1 MMPQPAL
8 TPPLLRACVPT
19 RPRCPTDGE
28 QPVDTAVDTAVN
40 SAVDTPSVSEIER
53 FLETLLADL
62 DLAPSGP
69 PGPGRPR
76 VLSALVLWGALVTCV
91 IEGQPSQRAIWRK
104 IADQGLWG
112 RRGLDISDE
121 AVYKRLERDGT
132 APLEALFSQVTALL
146 ADRLAPWSRRELAPW
161 ATGVYAIDEST
172 FDAVPRHLPVVGTPR
187 AGSLPQL
194 PGKLA
199 ACLNLRTQQWEQ
211 ILTTN
216 APSQNEKVLAR
227 QLVDGLE
234 RGSLVLFDLG
244 YFAFHWFDDLTERGL
259 SWISRYRSGTSHTLG
274 QVLYEDATTRDAIVW
289 LGAHRADRAKHA
301 VRMVTFQQDG
311 HERCF
316 ITNVRDP
323 ARLSIH
329 AIASL
334 YARRWDIEQAFK
346 LIKRELG
353 LHLWWSSKPLVI
365 KQQLWAVLIISQILQ
380 ALRIEIAGRA
390 AVDPFEVSLPMLVR
404 QLPQYLARGWD
415 PIARFVEVGV
425 RMEYI
430 RPSRRTSIHAPDI
443 PPEQYQRLDPALPL
457 VRTPRYAERKSIH
470 RPATDN

>member
-8 TPPLLRACVPT
+8 TPRLLRACVATHPT
-19 RPRCPTDGE
+19 RPPDPLPDDASD
-28 QPVDTAVDTAVN
+28 Q
-40 SAVDTPSVSEIER
+40 PSVSDIER
-53 FLETLLADL
+53 FLETLLKDL
-62 DLAPSGP
+62 DLEPAGR

-76 VLSALVLWGALVTCV
+76 ILTALALWGTLVTCV

-104 IADQGLWG
+104 LADQGWWG
-112 RRGLDISDE
+112 RRGLAISDE
-121 AVYKRLERDGT
+121 AVYKRLSADGS
-132 APLEALFSQVTALL
+132 APLEELFGQVTALL
-146 ADRLAPWSRRELAPW
+146 ANQVAPWARRDLAPW

-172 FDAVPRHLPVVGTPR
+172 FDALPKTLPVVGMR
-187 AGSLPQL
+187 RGQVLPTL

-199 ACLNLRTQQWEQ
+199 ACLNLRTQQWER
-211 ILTTN
+211 ILTTD
-216 APSQNEKVLAR
+216 APTQNEKVLAR

-244 YFAFHWFDDLTERGL
+244 YFAFRWFDDLTDRGL
-259 SWISRYRSGTSHTLG
+259 CWISRYRSSTSHATA
-274 QVLYEDATTRDAIVW
+274 QVLYEDAETRDAIVW

-301 VRMVTFQQDG
+301 VRMVTFQQG
-311 HERCF
+311 GQARCF
-316 ITNVRDP
+316 ITNVLDP

-329 AIASL
+329 DIASL

-353 LHLWWSSKPLVI
+353 LHLWWSSKAAVI
-365 KQQLWAVLIISQILQ
+365 QQQLWAVLVISQILQ
-380 ALRIEIAGRA
+380 ALRLEIAGRA
-390 AVDPFEVSLPMLVR
+390 EVDPFEVSMAMLVE

-430 RPSRRTSIHAPDI
+430 RPSRRTVIRAPDI
-443 PPEQYQRLDPALPL
+443 PLAAYQALDPSLAR
-457 VRTPRYAERKSIH
+457 VRTPRYAERKSLH

>member
-1 MMPQPAL
+1 MMPQPTL
-8 TPPLLRACVPT
+8 SPPLLRACLPT
-19 RPRCPTDGE
+19 PPRRAMDGDPPPE
-28 QPVDTAVDTAVN
+28 GTADA
-40 SAVDTPSVSEIER
+40 AADAAADAPSVSDVER
-53 FLETLLADL
+53 FLETLLADF
-62 DLAPSGP
+62 DLEPSGP

-76 VLSALVLWGALVTCV
+76 VLPALVLWGALVTCV

-112 RRGLDISDE
+112 RRGLAIRDA
-121 AVYKRLERDGT
+121 AVYQRLARDGT
-132 APLEALFSQVTALL
+132 APLEALFAQVTALL

-187 AGSLPQL
+187 GRSLPQL

-199 ACLNLRTQQWEQ
+199 ACLNLRTQQWER
-211 ILTTN
+211 ILTTD

-227 QLVDGLE
+227 QLVDGLA

-259 SWISRYRSGTSHTLG
+259 SWISRYRSGTSHTVV
-274 QVLYEDATTRDAIVW
+274 QVRYEDATTRDAIVW
-289 LGAHRADRAKHA
+289 LGAHRSDRAKHA
-301 VRMVTFQQDG
+301 VRMVTFQQAG
-311 HERCF
+311 QERCF
-316 ITNVRDP
+316 ITNVLDP
-323 ARLSIH
+323 ATLSIH

-353 LHLWWSSKPLVI
+353 LHLWWSSKPVVI
-365 KQQLWAVLIISQILQ
+365 TQQLWAVLLISQILQ
-380 ALRIEIAGRA
+380 ALRLEIAGRA
-390 AVDPFEVSLPMLVR
+390 EVDPFEVSMPMLVT

-430 RPSRRTSIHAPDI
+430 RPSRRTVIRAPDI
-443 PPEQYQRLDPALPL
+443 PLDAYRPLDPALPL
-457 VRTPRYAERKSIH
+457 VRTPRYAERKSLH

>member
-1 MMPQPAL
+1 MPQPAL
-8 TPPLLRACVPT
+8 TPPLLRACVPAS
-19 RPRCPTDGE
+19 PRAARIGDSDPPPTDAT
-28 QPVDTAVDTAVN
+28 QPAAVSD
-40 SAVDTPSVSEIER
+40 IER

-62 DLAPSGP
+62 DLEPSGP

-76 VLSALVLWGALVTCV
+76 VLPALVRWGALVTCV

-112 RRGLDISDE
+112 RRGLAIRDA
-121 AVYKRLERDGT
+121 AVYQRLDRDGT
-132 APLEALFSQVTALL
+132 APLEDLFAQVTTLL
-146 ADRLAPWSRRELAPW
+146 ADRLTPWARRELAPW

-187 AGSLPQL
+187 GRSLPTL

-211 ILTTN
+211 ILTTD

-227 QLVDGLE
+227 QLVDGLA

-244 YFAFHWFDDLTERGL
+244 YFAFHWFDDLTDQGL
-259 SWISRYRSGTSHTLG
+259 AWISRYRTGTSHAVR
-274 QVLYEDATTRDAIVW
+274 QVLYADEQTRDAIVW

-301 VRMVTFQQDG
+301 VRMVTFQQG
-311 HERCF
+311 GQARCF
-316 ITNVRDP
+316 ITNVLDP
-323 ARLSIH
+323 ARLSIQ
-329 AIASL
+329 AIAAL

-346 LIKRELG
+346 LIKRELK
-353 LHLWWSSKPLVI
+353 LHLWWSSKPVVI

-380 ALRIEIAGRA
+380 ALRLEIAGRA
-390 AVDPFEVSLPMLVR
+390 AVDPFEVSLPMLVL

-415 PIARFVEVGV
+415 PVARFVEVGV

-430 RPSRRTSIHAPDI
+430 RPSRRTVIRAPAI
-443 PPEQYQRLDPALPL
+443 PPECYQRLDPALPL
-457 VRTPRYAERKSIH
+457 VRTPRYAERKSLH